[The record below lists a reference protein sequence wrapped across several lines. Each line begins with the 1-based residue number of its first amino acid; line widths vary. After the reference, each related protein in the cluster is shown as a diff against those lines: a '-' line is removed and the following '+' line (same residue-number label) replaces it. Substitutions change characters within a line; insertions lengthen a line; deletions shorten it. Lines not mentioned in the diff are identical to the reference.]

1 MWIYSIINLSYKLG
15 SEREL
20 GDSCLL
26 VRNLQ
31 DHHSRGVWVTRDLS
45 CHGPLNNW
53 WRRLNIAAQSIY
65 PKHSRAV
72 IYLKLSFPDCCF
84 LLLLLGSRP
93 SLIIANPGH
102 LAFHYRHSGRKG
114 RQEQPV
120 CNNTTSHTRRGRGSQ
135 FTGTHRHKEDSQT
148 GSCVMLKATVAMLE
162 NKMNWTRKICFCIP
176 WFGLEYVPCWIWYT
190 QNHTHTP
197 AGTHL
202 SQIYLTGQSNHLPPL
217 QHNVHTHLSRGPMV
231 HNYTWI
237 WSKPL
242 FPVAVITYWQHSGC
256 L

>member
-1 MWIYSIINLSYKLG
+1 MDLKGNCVIHVSWLETCRTTTPEE
-15 SEREL
+15 SEL
-20 GDSCLL
+20 PGICL
-26 VRNLQ
+26 V
-31 DHHSRGVWVTRDLS
+31 G
-45 CHGPLNNW
+45 GPLNNW

-84 LLLLLGSRP
+84 LLLFLGSRP

-120 CNNTTSHTRRGRGSQ
+120 RNNTTSHTRRGRGSQ

-148 GSCVMLKATVAMLE
+148 GSCVMLKATVAMLK

-190 QNHTHTP
+190 QNHTHTCRH
-197 AGTHL
+197 TSVTDL
-202 SQIYLTGQSNHLPPL
+202 SNRAEQSSSNLCN
-217 QHNVHTHLSRGPMV
+217 NVHTHTCRGAL
-231 HNYTWI
+231 
-237 WSKPL
+237 WSIIIPEYG
-242 FPVAVITYWQHSGC
+242 ANHCSQ
-256 L
+256 